1 MTEITTAPAASPE
14 TREGDLM
21 RITRRRRTAAVALAA
36 TAALTM
42 SGCLAGD
49 GGGESGGESD
59 SEVLIY
65 ASMDPPVIEGL
76 QKALDAKA
84 EGEDF
89 TVKIEAVEDINS
101 LIMQRIQAG
110 DTPDIAMIPQ
120 PGVVRDV
127 VERAE
132 TTIPLDD
139 VVDTAAL
146 EESMTPGTLEVG
158 AVDDTPYGLL
168 VSMNVKSLV
177 FYNKP
182 AWEKAGYPIPAT
194 LDELNQLTEQI
205 KADGETPWCMGI
217 EDGGATGWA
226 ATDWF
231 EELIMKYGGS
241 EDYNAWVAHEIPFDS
256 DLVRQAADEFETL
269 LFPEGNTLGG
279 QQAIASTNFGNA
291 ANPMFKT
298 QPDCWMY
305 KQGSFM
311 TGFFTESAGV
321 KDLDKEVGVFGFPPA
336 EEGGENP
343 VLGGGDMAVMMTDD
357 EPTGTVMEWLSE
369 PEIGEEA
376 APISSFIS
384 PHTTFD
390 TELYPTELT
399 KEMADV
405 AYNSTAFLFDGSDQM
420 PGEVGAGTFWKEIT
434 AWISGQ
440 TDLDTALQN
449 IDESWPS
456 S

>member
-1 MTEITTAPAASPE
+1 
-14 TREGDLM
+14 M
-21 RITRRRRTAAVALAA
+21 RITRRRRWAAVALSGAVS
-36 TAALTM
+36 LTL
-42 SGCLAGD
+42 SGCLSEGGD
-49 GGGESGGESD
+49 DSGEASD
-59 SEVLIY
+59 EVLIW
-65 ASMDPPVIEGL
+65 ASMDPPVIEGI
-76 QKALDAKA
+76 QKALDARA
-84 EGEDF
+84 EEEGI
-89 TVKIEAVEDINS
+89 TVTVEAVEDINS

-120 PGVVRDV
+120 PGVVKDV
-127 VERAE
+127 VARAE
-132 TTIPLDD
+132 TTVPLDD
-139 VVDTAAL
+139 MLDTGAL
-146 EESMTPGTLEVG
+146 EESMTAGTLDVG
-158 AVDDTPYGLL
+158 AVDGTPYGLL

-182 AWEKAGYPIPAT
+182 AWEEAGYPIPAS
-194 LDELNQLTEQI
+194 LDELQDLTEQI
-205 KADGETPWCMGI
+205 KADGNTPWCMGI
-217 EDGGATGWA
+217 EDGGSTGWA

-231 EELIMKYGGS
+231 EDLIMKVGGA
-241 EDYNAWVAHEIPFDS
+241 EEYNAWVAHETPFDS
-256 DLVRQAADEFETL
+256 DVVREAASVFEEL
-269 LFPEGNTLGG
+269 LFTEGNVLGG
-279 QQAIASTNFGNA
+279 RDAIASTNFGNA
-291 ANPMFKT
+291 ANPMFKAE
-298 QPDCWMY
+298 PECWMY

-343 VLGGGDMAVMMTDD
+343 VLGGGDMAVAMTDD
-357 EPTGTVMEWLSE
+357 DNTAMVMEWLSD
-369 PEIGEEA
+369 PEIGNEA
-376 APISSFIS
+376 APNSSFIS

-399 KEMADV
+399 KQMADV
-405 AYNSTAFLFDGSDQM
+405 AYSSTAFLFDGSDQM

>member
-1 MTEITTAPAASPE
+1 
-14 TREGDLM
+14 M
-21 RITRRRRTAAVALAA
+21 RITRRRRLAAVALSG
-36 TAALTM
+36 TVALTL
-42 SGCLAGD
+42 SGCLSDGGDD
-49 GGGESGGESD
+49 GGGDSD
-59 SEVLIY
+59 EVLIW

-76 QKALDAKA
+76 QKALDARA
-84 EGEDF
+84 EDEGI

-127 VERAE
+127 VDRAE
-132 TTIPLDD
+132 TTVPLDD
-139 VVDTAAL
+139 VLDTAAL
-146 EESMTPGTLEVG
+146 EETMTPGTLEVG
-158 AVDDTPYGLL
+158 AVDGTPYGLL

-177 FYNKP
+177 FYNKI
-182 AWEKAGYPIPAT
+182 AWDKAGYEAPTTI
-194 LDELNQLTEQI
+194 DGLNQLTEQI
-205 KADGETPWCMGI
+205 KADGGTPWCMGI

-231 EELIMKYGGS
+231 EDLVMRYGGA
-241 EDYNAWVAHEIPFDS
+241 DGYNDWVSHEVPFDS
-256 DLVRQAADEFETL
+256 EIVRQAAAEFEEL
-269 LFPEGNTLGG
+269 LFTEGNVLGG
-279 QQAIASTNFGNA
+279 RDAIASTNFGNA
-291 ANPMFKT
+291 ANPMFK
-298 QPDCWMY
+298 PEPECWLY

-321 KDLDKEVGVFGFPPA
+321 EDLDEEVGVFGFPPV

-357 EPTGTVMEWLSE
+357 DATATVMEWLAD
-369 PEIGEEA
+369 PEIGNEA
-376 APISSFIS
+376 APNSSFIS

-399 KEMADV
+399 KQMADV
-405 AYNSTAFLFDGSDQM
+405 AYSSTAFLFDGSDQM

-440 TDLDTALQN
+440 EDLDTALQN
-449 IDESWPS
+449 IDDSWPES
-456 S
+456 

>member
-1 MTEITTAPAASPE
+1 MSITK
-14 TREGDLM
+14 
-21 RITRRRRTAAVALAA
+21 RRQRMAVALSA
-36 TAALTM
+36 TVALTM
-42 SGCLAGD
+42 SGCLAG
-49 GGGESGGESD
+49 GGGGSEEED
-59 SEVLIY
+59 SNEVLIW
-65 ASMDPPVIEGL
+65 ASMDPPVIEGI
-76 QKALDAKA
+76 QAALDQRA
-84 EGEDF
+84 EEEGI
-89 TVKIEAVEDINS
+89 TVRVEAVEDINAI
-101 LIMQRIQAG
+101 IMQRIQAG

-120 PGVVRDV
+120 PGVVKDV
-127 VERAE
+127 VDRAE
-132 TTIPLDD
+132 TTVPLED
-139 VVDTAAL
+139 VLDTAAL

-158 AVDDTPYGLL
+158 AVDGTPYGLL

-182 AWEKAGYPIPAT
+182 AWEKAGYPIPKT
-194 LDELNQLTEQI
+194 LDELNQLTQQI
-205 KADGETPWCMGI
+205 KSDGETPWCMGI

-231 EELIMKYGGS
+231 EDLIMKYGGA
-241 EDYNAWVAHEIPFDS
+241 EEYTQWVEHEIPFDS
-256 DLVRQAADEFETL
+256 DLVREAAAEFERL
-269 LFPEGNTLGG
+269 LFADGNVQGG
-279 QQAIASTNFGNA
+279 REAIASTNFGNA
-291 ANPMFKT
+291 ANPMFKA
-298 QPDCWMY
+298 QPGCWMY

-357 EPTGTVMEWLSE
+357 EATATVMEWMAD
-369 PEIGEEA
+369 PEIGNEA
-376 APISSFIS
+376 APNSSFIS

-390 TELYPTELT
+390 ASLYPTDLT
-399 KEMADV
+399 RQMADV

-420 PGEVGAGTFWKEIT
+420 PGEVGAGSFWKEIT

-456 S
+456 

>member
-1 MTEITTAPAASPE
+1 
-14 TREGDLM
+14 M
-21 RITRRRRTAAVALAA
+21 RITRRRRWAAVALAA
-36 TAALTM
+36 TGALTL
-42 SGCLAGD
+42 SGCLAGGD
-49 GGGESGGESD
+49 GGEEGAD
-59 SEVLIY
+59 DNEVLIW

-76 QKALDAKA
+76 QKALDARA
-84 EGEDF
+84 GDEGI

-127 VERAE
+127 VARAE
-132 TTIPLDD
+132 TTVPLDD
-139 VVDTAAL
+139 VLDTSAL
-146 EESMTPGTLEVG
+146 EETMTAGTLDVG
-158 AVDDTPYGLL
+158 AVDGTPYGLL

-177 FYNKP
+177 FYNKK
-182 AWEKAGYPIPAT
+182 AWDAAGYEAPAS
-194 LDELNQLTEQI
+194 LDELNQLTEQM
-205 KADGETPWCMGI
+205 KADGNTPWCMGI

-231 EELIMKYGGS
+231 EDLIMKTGGA
-241 EDYNAWVAHEIPFDS
+241 EEYNAWVAHETPFDS
-256 DLVRQAADEFETL
+256 DVVRQAAAEFEKL
-269 LFPEGNTLGG
+269 LFTEGNVLGG
-279 QQAIASTNFGNA
+279 REAITTTNFGNA
-291 ANPMFKT
+291 ANPMFKE

-311 TGFFTESAGV
+311 TGFFQESAGV
-321 KDLDKEVGVFGFPPA
+321 KNLDEEVGVFGFPPA

-357 EPTGTVMEWLSE
+357 DATAQVMEWLAD
-369 PEIGEEA
+369 PEIGNEA
-376 APISSFIS
+376 APNSSFIS

-399 KEMADV
+399 KQMANV
-405 AYNSTAFLFDGSDQM
+405 AYESTAFLFDGSDQM
-420 PGEVGAGTFWKEIT
+420 PGEVGAGTFWSEIT
-434 AWISGQ
+434 AWIAGEE
-440 TDLDTALQN
+440 DLDTALKN
-449 IDESWPS
+449 IDDSWPS

>member
-1 MTEITTAPAASPE
+1 
-14 TREGDLM
+14 M
-21 RITRRRRTAAVALAA
+21 RITRTRRWAAVALAGA
-36 TAALTM
+36 VSLTLT
-42 SGCLAGD
+42 GCLAGD
-49 GGGESGGESD
+49 GGEEGEDS
-59 SEVLIY
+59 SEVLIW
-65 ASMDPPVIEGL
+65 ASMDPPVIEGI
-76 QKALDAKA
+76 QAELDARA
-84 EGEDF
+84 EEEGI
-89 TVKIEAVEDINS
+89 TVRVEAVEDINS

-120 PGVVRDV
+120 PGVVKDV
-127 VERAE
+127 VDRAE
-132 TTIPLDD
+132 TTVPLDD
-139 VVDTAAL
+139 VLDTAAL

-158 AVDDTPYGLL
+158 AVDGTPYGLL

-182 AWEKAGYPIPAT
+182 AWEEAGYPIPAT
-194 LDELNQLTEQI
+194 IDELNQLTEDI
-205 KADGETPWCMGI
+205 KADGNTPWCMGI
-217 EDGGATGWA
+217 EDGGSTGWA

-231 EELIMKYGGS
+231 EDLIMKYGGA
-241 EDYNAWVAHEIPFDS
+241 EEYNAWVAHEVPFDS
-256 DLVRQAADEFETL
+256 DVVKEAAAEFEEL
-269 LFPEGNTLGG
+269 LFTEGNVLGG
-279 QQAIASTNFGNA
+279 RDAIASTNFGNA
-291 ANPMFKT
+291 ANPMFKAE
-298 QPDCWMY
+298 PECWMY

-321 KDLDKEVGVFGFPPA
+321 EDLDKEVGVFGFPPL

-357 EPTGTVMEWLSE
+357 EATSTVMEWLAD
-369 PEIGEEA
+369 PEIGNEA
-376 APISSFIS
+376 APNSSFIS

-399 KEMADV
+399 KQMADV

-434 AWISGQ
+434 AWISGD

>member
-1 MTEITTAPAASPE
+1 
-14 TREGDLM
+14 M

-231 EELIMKYGGS
+231 EDLIMKYGGA

>member
-1 MTEITTAPAASPE
+1 MTDITTAPAASPE
-14 TREGDLM
+14 TEGDLM

-36 TAALTM
+36 TAALAL

-49 GGGESGGESD
+49 GGSESGGEDD

-65 ASMDPPVIEGL
+65 ASMDPPVIDGL
-76 QKALDAKA
+76 QSALDAKA

-89 TVKIEAVEDINS
+89 TVRIEAVEDINS

-127 VERAE
+127 VDRAE
-132 TTIPLDD
+132 TTVPLDD

-146 EESMTPGTLEVG
+146 EESMTPGTLDVG
-158 AVDDTPYGLL
+158 TVDGTPYGLL

-182 AWEKAGYPIPAT
+182 AWEKAGYPTPAT
-194 LDELNQLTEQI
+194 IDELNQLTEQI

-231 EELIMKYGGS
+231 EDLIMKYGGA

-256 DLVRQAADEFETL
+256 DLVRQAAEEFETL

-279 QQAIASTNFGNA
+279 QQAIASTNFGTA
-291 ANPMFKT
+291 SNPMFKA

-321 KDLDKEVGVFGFPPA
+321 KDLDKEVGVFGFPPV
-336 EEGGENP
+336 EEGGDNP

-357 EPTGTVMEWLSE
+357 EPTATVMEWLAE

-376 APISSFIS
+376 APNSSFIS

>member
-1 MTEITTAPAASPE
+1 
-14 TREGDLM
+14 M
-21 RITRRRRTAAVALAA
+21 RITKRRRRLAVALSA
-36 TAALTM
+36 TAALTL
-42 SGCLAGD
+42 SGCLAG
-49 GGGESGGESD
+49 GGGEESSED
-59 SEVLIY
+59 SSEVLIW

-76 QKALDAKA
+76 QAALDQRA
-84 EGEDF
+84 EEEGI
-89 TVKIEAVEDINS
+89 TVRIEAVEDINS

-127 VERAE
+127 VDRAE
-132 TTIPLDD
+132 TTVPLDD
-139 VVDTAAL
+139 VLDTAAL

-158 AVDDTPYGLL
+158 AVDGTPYGLL

-182 AWEKAGYPIPAT
+182 AWEKAGYPAPKT

-205 KADGETPWCMGI
+205 KSDGETPWCMGI
-217 EDGGATGWA
+217 EDGGGTGWA

-231 EELIMKYGGS
+231 EDLVMRYGGP
-241 EDYNAWVAHEIPFDS
+241 EEYNAWVAHETPFDS
-256 DLVRQAADEFETL
+256 EVVREAAAEFEEL
-269 LFPEGNTLGG
+269 LFTEGNVLGG
-279 QQAIASTNFGNA
+279 REAIASTNFGNA
-291 ANPMFKT
+291 AKPMFKT

-321 KDLDKEVGVFGFPPA
+321 EDLDKEVGVFGFPPA

-357 EPTGTVMEWLSE
+357 DPTATVMEWMAD
-369 PEIGEEA
+369 PEIGNEA
-376 APISSFIS
+376 APNSSFIS

-390 TELYPTELT
+390 TSLYPTDLT
-399 KEMADV
+399 RQMADV
-405 AYNSTAFLFDGSDQM
+405 AYGSTAFLFDGSDQM
-420 PGEVGAGTFWKEIT
+420 PGEVGAGSFWREIT
-434 AWISGQ
+434 AWISGE

-456 S
+456 